1 MRIIQKPV
9 IALAI
14 ILISIACK
22 SKKNSTSAAV
32 TGAVSPAITAAPPV
46 TNSVMFPARSPEGV
60 YVPGNEELAAI
71 QAHYSDVTLE
81 KLNEGY
87 ALYTGSECMGC
98 HKPKSIYKRE
108 EARWKGIIDDM
119 AKKAKISDTQK
130 DAVYKYVLAI
140 KATQPK

>member
-22 SKKNSTSAAV
+22 SKKNSASTANATPASTATSAAP
-32 TGAVSPAITAAPPV
+32 TS
-46 TNSVMFPARSPEGV
+46 TNSVMFPARLPEGV
-60 YVPGNEELAAI
+60 YVPGNNELAAM
-71 QAHYSDVTLE
+71 QSVYGDVTLE
-81 KLNEGY
+81 KLKEGY
-87 ALYTGSECMGC
+87 ALYTGSECMAC